1 MALVPTA
8 WRGLGGGIADWK
20 CVGGLKNLAIE
31 SDDDDKVRRRSP
43 RAATES
49 KTQNPPA
56 TPGRK
61 ASSPGVGNALREA
74 YQEALREDVPPEMLD
89 LLGKLG

>member
-1 MALVPTA
+1 MM
-8 WRGLGGGIADWK
+8 R
-20 CVGGLKNLAIE
+20 GGLKNLAFEI
-31 SDDDDKVRRRSP
+31 DDDDKVRRRRSG
-43 RAATES
+43 AVTDSATQDS
-49 KTQNPPA
+49 SSRPA
-56 TPGRK
+56 RK

>member
-1 MALVPTA
+1 M
-8 WRGLGGGIADWK
+8 
-20 CVGGLKNLAIE
+20 AIE
-31 SDDDDKVRRRSP
+31 DDDDDKVRRSRSG
-43 RAATES
+43 AVKES
-49 KTQNPPA
+49 DTQNPPPRA
-56 TPGRK
+56 TRK

>member
-1 MALVPTA
+1 M
-8 WRGLGGGIADWK
+8 R
-20 CVGGLKNLAIE
+20 GGLNNLAFEI
-31 SDDDDKVRRRSP
+31 DDDDKVRRRRSG
-43 RAATES
+43 AVTDS
-49 KTQNPPA
+49 DTQNIPSRSA
-56 TPGRK
+56 KK

>member
-1 MALVPTA
+1 M
-8 WRGLGGGIADWK
+8 RGGFEK
-20 CVGGLKNLAIE
+20 LAFEI
-31 SDDDDKVRRRSP
+31 DDDDKVRRRRSG
-43 RAATES
+43 AATDS
-49 KTQNPPA
+49 DAHQSSSRPA
-56 TPGRK
+56 RK